1 MKPYI
6 MAIDQGTTS
15 TRAIL
20 FNRQSEIVALYQ
32 EALPLMYPHPG
43 YVEVDASYIW
53 ESTIKVMQK
62 LVQQSAIS
70 ADDIHA
76 IGITNQRETT
86 IVWDKETGKPI
97 YNGLVWQSRQTA
109 SLCEEL
115 KAQGWSETIKQRTGL
130 VIDPYFSAT
139 KVKWILEHVHGAK
152 ELAKQGRLLFGTV
165 ETWLIWNM
173 TNGQNHITD
182 VSNASRTMMFNIV
195 NREWDKDILEQ
206 LEIPYSMLPKVKS
219 SSEVYGYLDA
229 SILGVEIPI
238 AGAAGDQQAAL
249 FGQTAF
255 SRGDVKNKYGTGC
268 FMLMNTGEQLVHSKY
283 GLLTTI
289 AWEVEGKLEY
299 ALEGSVFIA
308 GAAVQWLRDGLEMI
322 NDSHETQ
329 ALAESVDSTA
339 GVYFVP
345 AFVGLG
351 TPYWNAD
358 VRGAMFGLTR
368 GSNKAH
374 IARAVLESLAY
385 QSRDLLT
392 VMEEESGVTLTS
404 MAVDGGA
411 IQNEF
416 LMQFQSDILGIAVER
431 PAVSESTALGA
442 AYLAGLATQ
451 FWDSKAQ
458 IASFRKMDKVFFP
471 HMEEPTREQLYK
483 GWKRAVKAAI
493 CFSEDETK

>member
-1 MKPYI
+1 MKSYV
-6 MAIDQGTTS
+6 MSIDQGTTS

-20 FNRQSEIVALYQ
+20 FNQESEIVSLYQ
-32 EALPLMYPHPG
+32 EELPLIYPHPG
-43 YVEVDASYIW
+43 HVEVNASYIW
-53 ESTIKVMQK
+53 ESTVRVMQQ
-62 LVQQSAIS
+62 LVKQANVSAEQI
-70 ADDIHA
+70 AA

-86 IVWDKETGKPI
+86 IVWDKDTGKPI
-97 YNGLVWQSRQTA
+97 YNGLVWQSRQSTA
-109 SLCEEL
+109 ICENL
-115 KAQGWSETIKQRTGL
+115 KQNGWAEKIKERTGL
-130 VIDPYFSAT
+130 IIDPYFSST
-139 KVKWILEHVHGAK
+139 KVKWILDHVHGAR
-152 ELAKQGRLLFGTV
+152 ELAKQNRLYFGTV

-173 TNGQNHITD
+173 TNGKKHITD

-195 NREWDKDILEQ
+195 ERQWDKEIIDYLDI
-206 LEIPYSMLPKVKS
+206 PSSMLPEVKS
-219 SSEVYGYLDA
+219 SSEIYGYLDA
-229 SILGVEIPI
+229 SILGDEIPI

-249 FGQTAF
+249 FGQAAF
-255 SRGDVKNKYGTGC
+255 SRGDVKNTYGTGC
-268 FMLMNTGEQLVHSKY
+268 FMLMNTGEHAVHSKA

-289 AWEVEGKLEY
+289 AWEVDGKLEY

-308 GAAVQWLRDGLEMI
+308 GAAVQWLRDGLQI
-322 NDSHETQ
+322 IKYSHESEL
-329 ALAESVDSTA
+329 LATAVSSTD

-351 TPYWNAD
+351 TPYWNAN

-368 GSNKAH
+368 GSSKEH

-392 VMEEESGVTLTS
+392 VMEEESNVTLTS

-411 IQNEF
+411 IKNEF

-442 AYLAGLATQ
+442 AFLAGLAVG
-451 FWDSKAQ
+451 FWQSKEQ
-458 IASFRKMDKVFFP
+458 IAAFRKLDNVFFP
-471 HMEEPTREQLYK
+471 HMEEHDREHLYK

-493 CFSEDETK
+493 CFSEEE

>member
-6 MAIDQGTTS
+6 MSIDQGTTS

-20 FNRQSEIVALYQ
+20 FNQNSDILSIYQ
-32 EALPLMYPHPG
+32 EELPLIYPHPG
-43 YVEVDASYIW
+43 HVEVNASYIW
-53 ESTIKVMQK
+53 ESTVRVMQQLIK
-62 LVQQSAIS
+62 KANITAEQIA
-70 ADDIHA
+70 A

-86 IVWDKETGKPI
+86 IVWDKDTGKPI
-97 YNGLVWQSRQTA
+97 YNGLVWQSRQSA
-109 SLCEEL
+109 SICEEL
-115 KAQGWSETIKQRTGL
+115 KLNGWSEKITESTGL

-139 KVKWILEHVHGAK
+139 KVKWILEHVHGAR
-152 ELAKQGRLLFGTV
+152 ELAKQDRLLFGTV

-173 TNGQNHITD
+173 TNKQKHITD

-195 NREWDKDILEQ
+195 KREWDKDITDYLQ
-206 LEIPYSMLPKVKS
+206 IPTSMLPEVKS
-219 SSEVYGYLDA
+219 SSEVYGYLDQ
-229 SILGVEIPI
+229 SILGHEIPI

-249 FGQTAF
+249 FGQAAF
-255 SRGDVKNKYGTGC
+255 SRGNVKNTYGTGC
-268 FMLMNTGEQLVHSKY
+268 FMLMNTGEQPVQSNA

-289 AWEVEGKLEY
+289 AWEVDGKLEY

-308 GAAVQWLRDGLEMI
+308 GAAVQWLRDGLQI
-322 NDSHETQ
+322 IKNSQDSET
-329 ALAESVDSTA
+329 LATA
-339 GVYFVP
+339 VASSEGVYFVP

-368 GSNKAH
+368 GSNKEH

-392 VMEEESGVTLTS
+392 VMEEESNVTLTS

-411 IQNEF
+411 IHNEF

-442 AYLAGLATQ
+442 AFLAGLAVGY
-451 FWDSKAQ
+451 WESKEQ
-458 IASFRKMDKVFFP
+458 IASFRKLDKVFFP
-471 HMEEPTREQLYK
+471 HMEERDRESMYK

-493 CFSEDETK
+493 CFSEED